1 MRTAP
6 HGRLVSGGSGWSVW
20 SSRGTSAPGMS
31 CRATERSSWR
41 KDTRART
48 AWTDARIDART
59 DHARTSGTSGDTP
72 HRPRR
77 QRRRSTTRGCERN
90 GRRTESRPRDP
101 SPPPP
106 PPPTMTMTRTRGRGP
121 FARTTRHGPRGPR
134 FNPPVGGCHGTDRSS
149 GATTA
154 SSNPYPRWTAGYRCS
169 TAASPGPRSI
179 RKRSRELQR
188 TPENSRG
195 RARAVALDVI
205 QRRIY
210 PAVPGTG
217 PRAVRAPTTI
227 GAGLFV
233 PTRRRRRTRST
244 PPRTTATWTRF
255 ARRFTMRGRRI
266 GRTGSTARTNAAR
279 SGVWTRAVTARCTS
293 R

>member
-6 HGRLVSGGSGWSVW
+6 HGRLVSGGSGWFVW

-90 GRRTESRPRDP
+90 GRPMELSPRDP

-106 PPPTMTMTRTRGRGP
+106 PTTMTRTRGREP
-121 FARTTRHGPRGPR
+121 FARTTRHGPRGLH

-154 SSNPYPRWTAGYRCS
+154 SSNPSRRWTAGYRCS
-169 TAASPGPRSI
+169 TAANPGPRSI

-188 TPENSRG
+188 TPE
-195 RARAVALDVI
+195 ARHERWL
-205 QRRIY
+205 
-210 PAVPGTG
+210 
-217 PRAVRAPTTI
+217 
-227 GAGLFV
+227 
-233 PTRRRRRTRST
+233 ST
-244 PPRTTATWTRF
+244 PSSDESIRRPSQAQGLGRCG
-255 ARRFTMRGRRI
+255 ARQ
-266 GRTGSTARTNAAR
+266 R
-279 SGVWTRAVTARCTS
+279 SEPVS
-293 R
+293 SI

>member
-59 DHARTSGTSGDTP
+59 DHARTYGTSGDTP

-121 FARTTRHGPRGPR
+121 FARTTRHGPRVPR

-195 RARAVALDVI
+195 RARAVAFDAI

-217 PRAVRAPTTI
+217 PRAVRGPTTI
-227 GAGLFV
+227 GAGLFD
-233 PTRRRRRTRST
+233 PIRRRRRTRST

-255 ARRFTMRGRRI
+255 VRRFTTRGRRI
-266 GRTGSTARTNAAR
+266 GRTGSTGRTNAAR
-279 SGVWTRAVTARCTS
+279 SGVWTRAVTARCTW